1 MLNGRIY
8 RAAWLPAFVAAFV
21 AALSFGHRPGAL
33 STSLAPDAFNGPQA
47 VQTLRELAREFP
59 VRLAGS
65 LSDDHLAERVART
78 IRGFGSG
85 QNSGFQV
92 RTHRF
97 MGQTAEGERT
107 LSTVLAERP
116 GSTAA
121 SPIVILAH
129 RDSTARGSLDGL
141 SGTAVLLE
149 LARVLSSRE
158 TNRTIILLSTSGGS
172 GGDAGAAEFAAD
184 APRPIDAAIV
194 IGDVG
199 SSGTH
204 EASVI
209 SYSEGLGG
217 APLQLTRTVAHA
229 IAQES
234 AKESGF
240 PGLASQF
247 AHLAFPLAVGEQGPL
262 NAQGIA
268 TVLVQAGG
276 ESGPAPRATVDPAQI
291 ESSGRAVLGALGA
304 LDVGPDIT
312 AGPETALLL
321 GANTIPS
328 WAVRLLV
335 GAMLLPLLL
344 VALDA
349 FARVRRRREPVVPW
363 AGWTLL
369 CAAPFL
375 LCALFVVLLG
385 KIHAI
390 GASPQAPVPAHA
402 VALGSSAIAALT
414 VTALLF
420 VACWFSRIRL
430 SRRLRLGKP
439 SEHGAAGVAVLLLL
453 VVTSVLVW
461 LFNPFAS
468 ALLMLATHLW
478 LVLASPEQR
487 PRRVLSVPVLLL
499 GLLPWALLL
508 GYYAHQLGAG
518 VLSGAWIVVLM
529 LTGGHVGVLTAAAA
543 SIFLGCVVALA
554 LIVLGG
560 RTKVTG
566 TAAVTIRGP
575 ISYAGPGSLGGTEST
590 LRR

>member
-8 RAAWLPAFVAAFV
+8 RAAWLPAFVAVVV
-21 AALSFGHRPGAL
+21 AALSFGHWPGVL

-47 VQTLRELAREFP
+47 VQTLSSLAREFP
-59 VRLAGS
+59 DRRAGS
-65 LSDDHLAERVART
+65 LSDDHLAERIAQI
-78 IRGFGSG
+78 IRGFSSA

-116 GSTAA
+116 GSTAS

-129 RDSTARGSLDGL
+129 RDSTARKSLDGL

-149 LARVLSSRE
+149 IARVLSSRE
-158 TNRTIILLSTSGGS
+158 TNRTVILLSTSGGS

-184 APRPIDAAIV
+184 ARRPIDAAIV
-194 IGDVG
+194 IGDLG

-204 EASVI
+204 AASVI

-234 AKESGF
+234 VKEPGS
-240 PGLASQF
+240 PGLGSQF

-262 NAQGIA
+262 NTRGIA
-268 TVLVQAGG
+268 AVLVQAGG
-276 ESGPAPRATVDPAQI
+276 ESEATPRAMMAPAQI
-291 ESSGRAVLGALGA
+291 ESSGRAILGALGA
-304 LDVGPDIT
+304 LDGGPDIP
-312 AGPETALLL
+312 AGQETVLLL

-363 AGWTLL
+363 AGWALL

-375 LCALFVVLLG
+375 FCALFVVLLG

-390 GASPQAPVPAHA
+390 GASPPAPVPARA
-402 VALGSSAIAALT
+402 VPLGSSAVAALT

-420 VACWFSRIRL
+420 VACWVGRIRI
-430 SRRLRLGKP
+430 SRRIGVGKP
-439 SEHGAAGVAVLLLL
+439 SEHAAAGVAVLLLL
-453 VVTSVLVW
+453 VATSGLVW
-461 LFNPFAS
+461 LVNPFAS
-468 ALLMLATHLW
+468 ALLVLATHLW
-478 LVLASPEQR
+478 LILASPEQR
-487 PRRVLSVPVLLL
+487 PRRVLSVPVLVL

-529 LTGGHVGVLTAAAA
+529 LTGGHLGVLATAVA
-543 SIFLGCVVALA
+543 SIFSGCVVALA

-560 RTKVTG
+560 GTKVTG

-575 ISYAGPGSLGGTEST
+575 ISYAGPGSLGGTEPT
-590 LRR
+590 LSR